1 MNKIYFLIFFFISQI
16 IYSQVPEPVSE
27 QGKAIILY
35 NAEIHVGNGT
45 VIKNGYVCFES
56 GKITHIGNFD
66 NSTLSNFQNHL
77 QIDLN
82 KKLVYPG
89 LILPIS
95 KVGLEEVSAIR
106 ATLDHTEIG
115 DINSNIRTLTSYNTD
130 SEMIPT
136 FRYNGILLSQVAP
149 DGDLIT
155 GNSSI
160 MMMEG

>member
-66 NSTLSNFQNHL
+66 NSTL
-77 QIDLN
+77 LN
-82 KKLVYPG
+82 
-89 LILPIS
+89 
-95 KVGLEEVSAIR
+95 
-106 ATLDHTEIG
+106 
-115 DINSNIRTLTSYNTD
+115 
-130 SEMIPT
+130 IP
-136 FRYNGILLSQVAP
+136 LK
-149 DGDLIT
+149 
-155 GNSSI
+155 
-160 MMMEG
+160 